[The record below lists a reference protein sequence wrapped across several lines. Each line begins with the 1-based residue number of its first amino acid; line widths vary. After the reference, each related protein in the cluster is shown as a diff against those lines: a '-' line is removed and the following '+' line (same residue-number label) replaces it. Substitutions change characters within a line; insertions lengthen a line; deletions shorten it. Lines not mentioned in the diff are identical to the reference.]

1 MKKNLQWKVALV
13 LVVIAGSIFLA
24 YPFNDTKIKRGLDL
38 KGGIHLVL
46 KVLTDDSI
54 NMETDQE
61 VARLEDL
68 LKKNSVTFQKIT
80 KEGLGRI
87 AVQGTLADQE
97 SKTRDLF
104 DEYTRDWDYSFTGDR
119 ANLTLK
125 PLVTQFL
132 RDQSV
137 EQAKQT
143 IDNRINTFGVAEP
156 LIQRQGT
163 DKIVVELPGVDDPD
177 RVKELI
183 KVTAVLEWKLVK
195 AGPAADEATL
205 LQATNGQVPDDAE
218 VLKGDPKRGQGG
230 YYLVDKVATVTG
242 KDLRTIRRTQDEWNN
257 PAVAFS
263 LNADGGARFEQVTG
277 ANIGKQIAIILDKK
291 VQSAP
296 VVEDRISRAI
306 AVVEVPGEHAGW
318 LALQAGIA
326 ACADAALIPDIL
338 YEYPGGGGAAGEE
351 RNCRACGTGWWS
363 WPRAPRRGR
372 NSRRRARA
380 TRAGRSGP
388 RCRREATG
396 EAGRHVIESLGRRG
410 AGRGPR
416 VAEADRPRGDPRSC
430 WATSSGAG
438 RRPRWTGSS
447 GLGYGAGAVRA
458 LQAGRVG
465 TMVLWVL
472 AAGAGVRPAGRRDQQ
487 GAGRWPPDSMFMQI
501 ARSLGIYRGGRRGA
515 AVIAPAPGAGE
526 VRGAS
531 C

>member
-68 LKKNSVTFQKIT
+68 LKKNSITFQKIT

-296 VVEDRISRAI
+296 VVEDRISRAQGGVI
-306 AVVEVPGEHAGW
+306 RGRFTAQEADDLVVVLKAG
-318 LALQAGIA
+318 ALPAGISYLEERTIGPA
-326 ACADAALIPDIL
+326 LGADSIRQGLIAGLVAIVAVMTFMVVFYKLSGLNAVAALLLNVLIL
-338 YEYPGGGGAAGEE
+338 FGALAYFKATLTLPGIAGIILAIGMAVDANVLIFERMKEE
-351 RNCRACGTGWWS
+351 LAVGKGVLSAVSQGFSRAFTAIFDSNLTTIISAVFLFQFGTG
-363 WPRAPRRGR
+363 PIRGY
-372 NSRRRARA
+372 AV
-380 TRAGRSGP
+380 TL
-388 RCRREATG
+388 T
-396 EAGRHVIESLGRRG
+396 ISL
-410 AGRGPR
+410 
-416 VAEADRPRGDPRSC
+416 VANLF
-430 WATSSGAG
+430 T
-438 RRPRWTGSS
+438 
-447 GLGYGAGAVRA
+447 AVFVSHLLFDLTVKKSA
-458 LQAGRVG
+458 KKL
-465 TMVLWVL
+465 
-472 AAGAGVRPAGRRDQQ
+472 
-487 GAGRWPPDSMFMQI
+487 SI
-501 ARSLGIYRGGRRGA
+501 
-515 AVIAPAPGAGE
+515 
-526 VRGAS
+526 
-531 C
+531 